1 MLKKGFLLSSKS
13 TNRRLA
19 KQEKGI
25 GLATPQESSLPQIK
39 VKCMSDFTED
49 DLFSPQ
55 ELGMTSHVP
64 LVVNPNNPFEMEEV
78 CTTGGHIGNCSP
90 SNQNGDKGINTSHGG
105 CGWSRSDTKGKL
117 NPKQSGRRKKQVI
130 LRRNSPH

>member
-13 TNRRLA
+13 KNWRLT
-19 KQEKGI
+19 KQENGI
-25 GLATPQESSLPQIK
+25 GLATPQENSLSQRK
-39 VKCMSDFTED
+39 VKCVSGFTED

-64 LVVNPNNPFEMEEV
+64 LVVNPNNLFEMEEV
-78 CTTGGHIGNCSP
+78 CMTGGDIGNCSP

-130 LRRNSPH
+130 LRRNSH